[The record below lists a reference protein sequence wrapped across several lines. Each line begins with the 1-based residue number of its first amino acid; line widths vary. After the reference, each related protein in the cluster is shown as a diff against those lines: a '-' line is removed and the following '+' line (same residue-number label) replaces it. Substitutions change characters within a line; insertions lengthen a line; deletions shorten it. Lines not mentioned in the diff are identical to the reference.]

1 MVDGRWST
9 GDGPSEMVHARR
21 AVGLRTQARIVATS
35 ARVWRA
41 YTGGA
46 ECGDIRVDR
55 KPSIRNPLTHRDPGE
70 PTHAHRDK
78 LELMSD
84 ITAEQVR
91 HLAGLARIDLSEAEI
106 ASMTLELGQIVEA
119 VASVSSVATED
130 VPITSH
136 PIPLVNVYREDV
148 VADVLDTAQV
158 LTQAPEHD
166 GSRFKVSAILGE
178 EQ

>member
-1 MVDGRWST
+1 
-9 GDGPSEMVHARR
+9 
-21 AVGLRTQARIVATS
+21 
-35 ARVWRA
+35 
-41 YTGGA
+41 
-46 ECGDIRVDR
+46 
-55 KPSIRNPLTHRDPGE
+55 
-70 PTHAHRDK
+70 
-78 LELMSD
+78 MSD
-84 ITAEQVR
+84 ISAEQVR
-91 HLAGLARIDLSEAEI
+91 HLAGLARIDLSDAEI
-106 ASMTLELGQIVEA
+106 ASLTLELGQIVEA
-119 VASVSSVATED
+119 VASVSSVATAD